1 MKGRYK
7 AFWWSLFAIGGMVSA
22 MLYPAHMLVTM
33 LLGPAGVVEMPT
45 WEQAHALFSHPLFRI
60 YLVVLIA
67 LPLFHAAHRVMAAFM
82 DFGLRGPFRNPTA
95 MILYGAATAVAAFTI
110 FTMVRMM

>member
-7 AFWWSLFAIGGMVSA
+7 AMWWSLFAIGGMVAA
-22 MLYPAHMLVTM
+22 MLYPAHMLVTL
-33 LLGPAGVVEMPT
+33 LLGPTGVVEMPT
-45 WEQAHALFSHPLFRI
+45 YEDAHALFSHPLFRI
-60 YLVVLIA
+60 YLVVLIS

-95 MILYGAATAVAAFTI
+95 AVLYGAAIVVTAFTI
-110 FTMVRMM
+110 LTVVTM